1 MNLDI
6 SQLNNLQKF
15 TRFAFSAVEN
25 DPNVD
30 KVKVA
35 QLTGDAVIRND
46 SDKPGFFGSLFRSR
60 ANRQLNNQTRDLFKQ
75 TIAKLFGGEES
86 IPQEVKDAMHFS
98 RFDGKGRPL
107 TAKRIN
113 ETKSAIIN
121 FLSRKEASAG
131 LSPLQMG
138 MVLNSSTTVDQYLK
152 SDRSEIVTGATAS
165 INDVGG
171 DDDNNVINTNT
182 VKNDN
187 TNITVDKPQVDYKA
201 ELDQLKAKATKLGGT
216 EKLSIKER
224 TRLVQLEGIVNG
236 RGIMENFGVTG
247 RVLSKNST
255 KIERDVNDTGD
266 IAKVLNKQNV
276 AQTNKKKPKKANFQV
291 DD

>member
-15 TRFAFSAVEN
+15 TRFAFSSVEN

-75 TIAKLFGGEES
+75 TIAKLFGGEEN

-121 FLSRKEASAG
+121 FLSRKEVSAG

-138 MVLNSSTTVDQYLK
+138 MVLNTSTTVDQYLK
-152 SDRSEIVTGATAS
+152 SDRNEIDTSVIAS
-165 INDVGG
+165 INDVDG
-171 DDDNNVINTNT
+171 DDDSNNVINTKNT
-182 VKNDN
+182 IKEAP
-187 TNITVDKPQVDYKA
+187 KPQNNFRA
-201 ELDQLKAKATKLGGT
+201 ELNQLREKANKLGGT
-216 EKLSIKER
+216 ENLPVKDR
-224 TRLVQLEGIVNG
+224 MRLIQLEGMVNG
-236 RGIMENFGVTG
+236 RGIMENFGVTS
-247 RVLSKNST
+247 RIIPKNST

-276 AQTNKKKPKKANFQV
+276 VKNSKSKPKKVNFQI

>member
-113 ETKSAIIN
+113 ETKSAIIT
-121 FLSRKEASAG
+121 FLSRKEVSAG

-138 MVLNSSTTVDQYLK
+138 MVLNTSAKVDQYLK
-152 SDRSEIVTGATAS
+152 SDRNEIDTSVIGS
-165 INDVGG
+165 INDVDG
-171 DDDNNVINTNT
+171 DDDSNNVINTKNT
-182 VKNDN
+182 IKEAP
-187 TNITVDKPQVDYKA
+187 KPQNNFRA
-201 ELDQLKAKATKLGGT
+201 ELDQLREKANKLGGT
-216 EKLSIKER
+216 ENLPVKDR
-224 TRLVQLEGIVNG
+224 MRLIQLEGMVNG

-247 RVLSKNST
+247 RVLPKNST
-255 KIERDVNDTGD
+255 EIKREVNEAGD
-266 IAKVLNKQNV
+266 NINVINKQNV
-276 AQTNKKKPKKANFQV
+276 VKTHRAKPKKVNFHV

>member
-15 TRFAFSAVEN
+15 TRFAFSSVEN

-60 ANRQLNNQTRDLFKQ
+60 ANRQLNNQTRDLFKE
-75 TIAKLFGGEES
+75 TIAKLFGGEEN

-121 FLSRKEASAG
+121 YLSRKDVSAG

-138 MVLNSSTTVDQYLK
+138 MVLNTSETVDQYLK
-152 SDRSEIVTGATAS
+152 SDRNEIDTSVNT
-165 INDVGG
+165 INVDDEEDYEPFKPRNEKLKTLAKELNKKVEAFNPQKKTSVNNSNVSGG
-171 DDDNNVINTNT
+171 EDPKTFDEKMKMFQKKNMVFGQAGFVFGKGNPVMEGRKTDTNDI
-182 VKNDN
+182 KND
-187 TNITVDKPQVDYKA
+187 THD
-201 ELDQLKAKATKLGGT
+201 T
-216 EKLSIKER
+216 EKVDEKYD
-224 TRLVQLEGIVNG
+224 TVQVVKG
-236 RGIMENFGVTG
+236 
-247 RVLSKNST
+247 
-255 KIERDVNDTGD
+255 
-266 IAKVLNKQNV
+266 
-276 AQTNKKKPKKANFQV
+276 KKPKTKKQFVFTEQ
-291 DD
+291 

>member
-6 SQLNNLQKF
+6 TQLNNLQKF
-15 TRFAFSAVEN
+15 TRFAFSSVEN

-138 MVLNSSTTVDQYLK
+138 MVLNTSATVDQYLK

-165 INDVGG
+165 INDVDG
-171 DDDNNVINTNT
+171 DDDNNVINTKNT
-182 VKNDN
+182 IKEAP
-187 TNITVDKPQVDYKA
+187 KPQNNFRA

-216 EKLSIKER
+216 ENLPVKDR
-224 TRLVQLEGIVNG
+224 MRLIQLEGMVNG

-266 IAKVLNKQNV
+266 IANVLNKQNV
-276 AQTNKKKPKKANFQV
+276 VKNSNKTKPKKVNFQV

>member
-15 TRFAFSAVEN
+15 TRFAFSSVEN

-60 ANRQLNNQTRDLFKQ
+60 ANRQLNNQTRELFKE
-75 TIAKLFGGEES
+75 TIAKLFGGEEN
-86 IPQEVKDAMHFS
+86 IPQEVKDAMHFR

-121 FLSRKEASAG
+121 YLSREDVSAG

-138 MVLNSSTTVDQYLK
+138 MVLNTSETVDQYLK
-152 SDRSEIVTGATAS
+152 SDRNEIDTSVIGS
-165 INDVGG
+165 INVDDEEDYEPFKPRNEKLKTLANELNKKVEAFNPQKKTIVNNSNVSGG
-171 DDDNNVINTNT
+171 EDPKTFDDKMKMFQKKNMVFGPAGFVLGKGNPVMEGRRTGTNDI
-182 VKNDN
+182 KNDTHATEN
-187 TNITVDKPQVDYKA
+187 VDEKYDTVQV
-201 ELDQLKAKATKLGGT
+201 
-216 EKLSIKER
+216 
-224 TRLVQLEGIVNG
+224 V
-236 RGIMENFGVTG
+236 
-247 RVLSKNST
+247 
-255 KIERDVNDTGD
+255 RD
-266 IAKVLNKQNV
+266 
-276 AQTNKKKPKKANFQV
+276 KKPRTKKPIFTE
-291 DD
+291 D

>member
-138 MVLNSSTTVDQYLK
+138 MVLNTSATVDQYLK

-171 DDDNNVINTNT
+171 DDDNNVINTKNT
-182 VKNDN
+182 IKEAP
-187 TNITVDKPQVDYKA
+187 KPQNNFRA
-201 ELDQLKAKATKLGGT
+201 ELDQLREKANKLGGT
-216 EKLSIKER
+216 QNLPVKDR
-224 TRLVQLEGIVNG
+224 MRLVQLEGIVNG

-255 KIERDVNDTGD
+255 EIKREVNEAGD
-266 IAKVLNKQNV
+266 NINVINKQNV
-276 AQTNKKKPKKANFQV
+276 VKKTKPKKINFQNV
-291 DD
+291 D

>member
-6 SQLNNLQKF
+6 TQLNNLQKF
-15 TRFAFSAVEN
+15 TRFAFSSVEN

-35 QLTGDAVIRND
+35 QLTGGDVIRND

-113 ETKSAIIN
+113 ETKSAIIT
-121 FLSRKEASAG
+121 FLSRKEVSAG

-138 MVLNSSTTVDQYLK
+138 MVLNTSTTVDQYLK
-152 SDRSEIVTGATAS
+152 SDRNEIDTSVIGS
-165 INDVGG
+165 INDVDG
-171 DDDNNVINTNT
+171 DDDSNNVINTKNT
-182 VKNDN
+182 IKEAP
-187 TNITVDKPQVDYKA
+187 KPQNNFRA
-201 ELDQLKAKATKLGGT
+201 ELNQLREKANKLGGT
-216 EKLSIKER
+216 ENLPVKDR
-224 TRLVQLEGIVNG
+224 MRLIQLEGMVNG

-266 IAKVLNKQNV
+266 IANVLNKQNV
-276 AQTNKKKPKKANFQV
+276 VKNNNKTKPKKVNFQY